1 MLQLP
6 LPSIWSLFV
15 LNMYLLYTPYFHVL
29 ADSNSVSCTRVCTC
43 TYTCLCTDALVDVWQ
58 NGWLKSNW
66 HSPWLLE
73 LVAIIVELMWNV
85 TYMYIYLLYTYN
97 MCTCMYLWGC
107 WYWCI
112 TTCTLCL
119 LHCAGF
125 SFTAKAPHVCSWLTE
140 GIHYLVWSTPA
151 CRWLYIEIVSI
162 RLLNLCTLRLL

>member
-15 LNMYLLYTPYFHVL
+15 LNMYLLYTPYFHVI

-112 TTCTLCL
+112 TTVHYAYCTVLVSPSLLRHLMCVVGCPRAYITWFGLL
-119 LHCAGF
+119 LHVDDC
-125 SFTAKAPHVCSWLTE
+125 
-140 GIHYLVWSTPA
+140 I
-151 CRWLYIEIVSI
+151 
-162 RLLNLCTLRLL
+162 